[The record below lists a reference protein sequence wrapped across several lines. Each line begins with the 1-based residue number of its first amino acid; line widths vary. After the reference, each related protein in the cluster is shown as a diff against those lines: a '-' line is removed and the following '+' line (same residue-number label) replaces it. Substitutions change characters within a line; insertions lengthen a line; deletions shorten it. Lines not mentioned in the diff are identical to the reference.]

1 MLESKFLRTICKI
14 AGTLLTGT
22 SLWLTACFGLSIS
35 IGMMLGLAVIA
46 FMSAYLPAILI
57 ELSSTQYR
65 NVFRVGLAV
74 ALVITVIDVTT
85 NVSTGGAHKTSD
97 VVQAHVQQTKYEDNR
112 ANVEEMQNKLK
123 FLEARQKQL
132 EGHAGWTGTKP
143 AAAFDGEIAA
153 KEEAVAQE
161 ARRGGC
167 GPKCLALKQELAE
180 LQANQAVAAEHERNA
195 KMLAATVEG
204 LQKTRAAAATVDRGE
219 SAVET
224 QNVRLASLFTLSRDP
239 DEGARHWVDQ
249 WLAVLFGLG
258 ITAAAQFF
266 NALAWVSDRP
276 AKAFMERFAGPQTVV
291 STSVPVVPQTASV
304 PAVPRPERVVE
315 RIVEKPSIT
324 VQGTSLLDAHLGQL
338 GWVNRAGAAG
348 VAA

>member
-14 AGTLLTGT
+14 AGTLLTLT
-22 SLWLTACFGLSIS
+22 SLWLTAAFGLSIS

-57 ELSSTQYR
+57 ELSSTSFK
-65 NVFRVGLAV
+65 NVFRVGVAV
-74 ALVITVIDVTT
+74 AAVITVIDITT

-97 VVQAHVQQTKYEDNR
+97 VVQAHVQQTKYQDNR
-112 ANVEEMQNKLK
+112 ANVEELQGKLA
-123 FLEARQKQL
+123 FLQERQKQL
-132 EGHAGWTGTKP
+132 KAHEGWQGAKP
-143 AAAFDGEIAA
+143 ASAYDGDIAA
-153 KEEAVAQE
+153 KEEAIRQE
-161 ARRGGC
+161 SRRGGC
-167 GPKCLALKQELAE
+167 GPICLGLKQELAE

-195 KMLAATVEG
+195 KMLANTVEALQRTRAVAATVE
-204 LQKTRAAAATVDRGE
+204 RGE

-224 QNVRLASLFTLSRDP
+224 QNFRLASLFTLSRDP

-276 AKAFMERFAGPQTVV
+276 AKAFMERFA
-291 STSVPVVPQTASV
+291 SPQTASRPPLDLTPRTAPV
-304 PAVPRPERVVE
+304 PAPAPSERVVE
-315 RIVEKPSIT
+315 HKPTIYH
-324 VQGTSLLDAHLGQL
+324 VKGQDIMDLL
-338 GWVNRAGAAG
+338 RASAERTGGRLAA
-348 VAA
+348 A